1 MTFEIGIM
9 TFGEVTKDP
18 VTGRL
23 PSPRQRVRETIE
35 QARVADEVGLD
46 VFGVGEHH
54 RSDFVGSA
62 PTILLAAAAE
72 VTERIH
78 LTSSVTVLSSEDPV
92 RVWEQFAT
100 IDLLSAGRAEIIA
113 GRGSYTESF
122 PLFGY
127 DLRDYGDLFRE
138 KLELLLKIR
147 EQNPLTWS
155 GRFRAPLADADIAP
169 RADGDTIPIWV
180 GVGGSPASAI
190 STGRLGLPMA
200 LALLLGPVTFH
211 QQTVELYRAAAEKV
225 GHDAATLP
233 ISINVHGYVGRTS
246 QEARDTMYPYFAQ
259 AMAENNHQRGV
270 GFPLSRAAFDAQASP
285 GSGLLLGSPQEVIDK
300 LLRYRELYGINRAII
315 QMGFGGMPQKE
326 HLKAI
331 ERLGTEVAPVVRREI
346 ATIAGRAARP
356 PPRPPSTPPR
366 PLPWRVRRCGSW
378 SSTAARTDRPRRW
391 DSSTSSSRRWQGC
404 SLSRPPGSTSTVSAR
419 VSPGLSSAST
429 SLLTSR
435 PPSAWPRAPTF

>member
-1 MTFEIGIM
+1 MAFEIGIM

-18 VTGRL
+18 VTGAL

-35 QARVADEVGLD
+35 QARVADQVGLD

-54 RSDFVGSA
+54 RTDFVGSA

-72 VTERIH
+72 QTENIR
-78 LTSSVTVLSSEDPV
+78 LTSSVTVLGSEDPV

-127 DLRDYGDLFRE
+127 SLQDYADLFRE
-138 KLELLLKIR
+138 KLDLLLKIR

-155 GRFRAPLADADIAP
+155 GRFRAPLVEADIAP

-200 LALLLGPVTFH
+200 LALLLGPITLH
-211 QQTVELYRAAAEKV
+211 EQTVELYRLSAAEA
-225 GHDAATLP
+225 GHDADALP
-233 ISINVHGYVGRTS
+233 ISINAHGYVGRTS
-246 QEARDTMYPYFAQ
+246 QQARDVMYPYFAQ
-259 AMAENNHQRGV
+259 GMMENNHQRGE
-270 GFPLSRAAFDAQASP
+270 GFRISRPAFDAQASP
-285 GSGLLLGSPQEVIDK
+285 GAGLLVGSSQEVIDK
-300 LLRYRELYGINRAII
+300 LLAYHERYGLNRAII

-326 HLKAI
+326 HLAAI
-331 ERLGTEVAPVVRREI
+331 ERLGTEVAPVVRREV
-346 ATIAGRAARP
+346 AV
-356 PPRPPSTPPR
+356 
-366 PLPWRVRRCGSW
+366 RVGQP
-378 SSTAARTDRPRRW
+378 A
-391 DSSTSSSRRWQGC
+391 
-404 SLSRPPGSTSTVSAR
+404 
-419 VSPGLSSAST
+419 
-429 SLLTSR
+429 
-435 PPSAWPRAPTF
+435 